1 MHQPT
6 AEIHKQCLE
15 CPVEG
20 ISAVLALLECFR
32 RVGLDAD
39 TTFLGAKLE

>member
-1 MHQPT
+1 MR
-6 AEIHKQCLE
+6 E

-20 ISAVLALLECFR
+20 ISAVLALLDCFR

-39 TTFLGAKLE
+39 NTVLGAKLD